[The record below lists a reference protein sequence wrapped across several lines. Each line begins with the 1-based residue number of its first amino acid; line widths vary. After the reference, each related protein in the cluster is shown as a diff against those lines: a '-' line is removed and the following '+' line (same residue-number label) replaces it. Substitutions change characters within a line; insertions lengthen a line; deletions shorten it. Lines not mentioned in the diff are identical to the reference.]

1 MIKLARPRGGV
12 GGSFVEKRLSTKKR
26 VIESIINCTTPQR
39 SMRIREIVVFI
50 LLSSLLLFVIKV
62 HKGLLPPYIYI
73 CFLLLIVIVIGW
85 FLYYCRFV
93 RVSLLLLLYYEL
105 WLLILL
111 LYYRAHISVLDYS
124 TWIGHITAIYLLF

>member
-93 RVSLLLLLYYEL
+93 SDFSVYLSLLLFYYEL
-105 WLLILL
+105 WLL
-111 LYYRAHISVLDYS
+111 YYYYYYFIIPH
-124 TWIGHITAIYLLF
+124 TFQCWIIKLE